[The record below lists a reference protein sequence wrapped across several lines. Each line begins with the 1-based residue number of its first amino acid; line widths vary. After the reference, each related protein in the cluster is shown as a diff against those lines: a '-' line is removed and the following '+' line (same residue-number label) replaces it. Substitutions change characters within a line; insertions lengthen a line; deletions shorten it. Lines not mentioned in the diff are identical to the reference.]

1 MRVYTVHIPAD
12 ATPGDPAAFDRAI
25 LVRDGFTFFAFLFSA
40 LWFFAHRL
48 WLAGLG
54 VLVLVIAFGLIVGQL
69 NLTPLASVAAQL
81 LIGSLIGLE
90 ASSLRRWTYARRGM
104 PVVDIVTGID
114 YEEAESKAAARWLS
128 RGGSRPAAGQFNAE
142 LSAGQVAASQVAT
155 SHLAASQAMPMQA
168 PASVG
173 ASPAGPSGRDSGI
186 IGLFPERSR

>member
-1 MRVYTVHIPAD
+1 MRVYTVHVPAD
-12 ATPGDPAAFDRAI
+12 AEPGDPAAFDKAI
-25 LVRDGFTFFAFLFSA
+25 LVRDGFTFFAFLFTA

-54 VLVLVIAFGLIVGQL
+54 VLVVVVAFGILVDQL
-69 NLTPLASVAAQL
+69 ALTPLAGLAAHL

-104 PVVDIVTGID
+104 PVVDIVTGMD

-128 RGGSRPAAGQFNAE
+128 RAQLG
-142 LSAGQVAASQVAT
+142 LSASQLSGEASAARI
-155 SHLAASQAMPMQA
+155 AASQAMPMQVS
-168 PASVG
+168 PMNIS
-173 ASPAGPSGRDSGI
+173 ASPAPAGSSGRDSGV

>member
-1 MRVYTVHIPAD
+1 MKVYTVHMPAD

-25 LVRDGFTFFAFLFSA
+25 LVRDGFTFFAFLFTA

-54 VLVLVIAFGLIVGQL
+54 VLVAVVAFGLIVGQL
-69 NLTPLASVAAQL
+69 TLTPLAGIAAHL
-81 LIGSLIGLE
+81 LVGSLVGLE

-114 YEEAESKAAARWLS
+114 YEEAESKAASRWLARDRS
-128 RGGSRPAAGQFNAE
+128 GLTAGQINAE
-142 LSAGQVAASQVAT
+142 LSAGQVAASQ
-155 SHLAASQAMPMQA
+155 AMPV
-168 PASVG
+168 SVS
-173 ASPAGPSGRDSGI
+173 ASPASASTSGRDSGV

>member
-1 MRVYTVHIPAD
+1 MRVYTVHMPAD

-25 LVRDGFTFFAFLFSA
+25 LVRDGFTFFAFLFTA

-54 VLVLVIAFGLIVGQL
+54 VLVAVVAFGLIVGQL
-69 NLTPLASVAAQL
+69 TLTPLAGIAAHL
-81 LIGSLIGLE
+81 LIGALVGLE

-114 YEEAESKAAARWLS
+114 YEEAESKAASRWLARDRS
-128 RGGSRPAAGQFNAE
+128 GLTAGQINAE
-142 LSAGQVAASQVAT
+142 RSAAQVAASQAV
-155 SHLAASQAMPMQA
+155 PMQPSMRVSSSPA
-168 PASVG
+168 PAST
-173 ASPAGPSGRDSGI
+173 SGRDSGV

>member
-12 ATPGDPAAFDRAI
+12 ATPGDPAAFDKAI
-25 LVRDGFTFFAFLFSA
+25 LVRDGFTFFAFLFTA

-54 VLVLVIAFGLIVGQL
+54 VLVVVVAFGILVDQL
-69 NLTPLASVAAQL
+69 TLTPLAGIAAHL

-114 YEEAESKAAARWLS
+114 YEEAESKAAIRWLARS
-128 RGGSRPAAGQFNAE
+128 QAGS
-142 LSAGQVAASQVAT
+142 SASQLSGEAYAARF
-155 SHLAASQAMPMQA
+155 AASQAMPLGV
-168 PASVG
+168 S
-173 ASPAGPSGRDSGI
+173 ASPAPAGSSGRDSGV

>member
-1 MRVYTVHIPAD
+1 MRVYTVHIPAQ

-25 LVRDGFTFFAFLFSA
+25 LVRDGFTFFAFLFTA

-54 VLVLVIAFGLIVGQL
+54 VLVLVLAFGILADQL
-69 NLTPLASVAAQL
+69 ALTPLAGLAAHL

-90 ASSLRRWTYARRGM
+90 ASSLRRWTYARRGL

-114 YEEAESKAAARWLS
+114 YEEAESKAAARWLM
-128 RGGSRPAAGQFNAE
+128 RGSSGLTAGQISAE
-142 LSAGQVAASQVAT
+142 LSAAQVT
-155 SHLAASQAMPMQA
+155 ASQAMPMQVA
-168 PASVG
+168 PMQATTLNVT
-173 ASPAGPSGRDSGI
+173 ASPGPSVRDSGV